1 MDEPRVI
8 LTGSQRHAVPGAT
21 RLQKSDAQSALGVTV
36 VLARRAAIGNETL
49 HAHACSLPG
58 ARPDLDRTEFTA
70 LYGASDEAIA
80 AVGAFAK
87 GAGLSVTHVDACR
100 RVVELGGTVAQME
113 AAFSTTLHDYAS
125 GSVRFRGREGPLHLP
140 QSLAPFVEAVLGLDD
155 RPMARPHIA
164 HPQAA
169 PLTSYTPPQ
178 LAQLYNF
185 PPGDGSGQTIAL
197 VELGGNY
204 GPADLQTYFA
214 GLKIPLPALKT
225 VSVSAGAP
233 VPYGQDPNSDG
244 EVMLDVEMVGAI
256 APGAAIVVYFSENT
270 DQGFYQAASQAIH
283 DAATTAVS
291 ISWGSAEKDW
301 TQQSL
306 DSWKTLGESAIMLNV
321 AVFVAAGD
329 HGCTDEQ
336 PGDPGYDG
344 KLHVD
349 FPGSCGTGIVSCGG
363 TSLKSSGS
371 AIASEAV
378 WNDENGWATG
388 GGVSAV
394 FATPTWQRGLTTKAG
409 TALAMRGVPDVA
421 GDADPNTGIL
431 VRSNGSDETSGG
443 TSAVAPLWAALTARL
458 AGVLG
463 RKPGFFIPLLYA
475 AKSAGTH
482 DITNGNNTVNGVT
495 GFSAQPGWDACTG
508 LGTPNGAAL
517 ATLLATPSST

>member
-1 MDEPRVI
+1 MHEPRVI
-8 LTGSQRHAVPGAT
+8 LTGSQKQLVPGAT
-21 RLQKSDAQSALGVTV
+21 RLNASDPDSAVGVTV
-36 VLARRAAIGNETL
+36 VLVRRADIGNATL
-49 HAHACSLPG
+49 HAHACAAPE
-58 ARPDLDRTEFTA
+58 ARPDLDRAEFSA
-70 LYGASDEAIA
+70 RYGASDEAVA
-80 AVGAFAK
+80 AVRAFAEHS
-87 GAGLSVTHVDACR
+87 GLSVSNVDAAR
-100 RVVELGGTVAQME
+100 RVVELRGTVAQME
-113 AAFSTTLHDYAS
+113 AAFSTTLHEYSS
-125 GSVRFRGREGPLHLP
+125 GSVRFRGREGPLHIP

-155 RPMARPHIA
+155 RPVARPHIA

-169 PLTSYTPPQ
+169 PSTSYTPPQ
-178 LAQLYNF
+178 LAQLYHF

-197 VELGGNY
+197 IELGGNY

-214 GLKIPLPALKT
+214 ALKVPLPTIKT
-225 VSVSAGAP
+225 VSVSTGAP

-256 APGAAIVVYFSENT
+256 APGAAIVVYFSDNT

-283 DAATTAVS
+283 DPATTAVS

-306 DSWKTLGESAIMLNV
+306 DSWKTLGETAIMLNV

-336 PGDPGYDG
+336 PGDAGYDG

-363 TSLKSSGS
+363 TSLKSSAAGIS
-371 AIASEAV
+371 SEAV

-394 FATPTWQRGLTTKAG
+394 FATPTWQAGLTTKAG
-409 TALAMRGVPDVA
+409 NTLAMRGVPDVA
-421 GDADPNTGIL
+421 GNADPNTGIV
-431 VRSNGSDETSGG
+431 VRSNGSDGISGG

-458 AGVLG
+458 AGALG
-463 RKPGFFIPLLYA
+463 RKPGFFIPMLYA
-475 AKSAGTH
+475 AKSVGTN
-482 DITNGNNTVNGVT
+482 DITSGNNTVNGVT

-508 LGTPNGAAL
+508 LGTPNGAGI
-517 ATLLATPSST
+517 ATLLGKST